1 MQASGSSFLAPE
13 IRVWTLT
20 VREAKGHDTQHAV
33 SQRQDMRSGG
43 KLTQAAWGKRNTRKQ
58 QRLAKRICGQ
68 MFQRPTS
75 GWRVIGYCRLPPA
88 NLERGKAAQSVVDGE
103 AKLITC
109 EERAAASHL
118 VRLVI
123 ASA

>member
-33 SQRQDMRSGG
+33 SQRQDLRSGE
-43 KLTQAAWGKRNTRKQ
+43 KVTQAAWGKRNKQ
-58 QRLAKRICGQ
+58 QRLAKHICGQ

-75 GWRVIGYCRLPPA
+75 GWRVIGYYRLPPA